1 MYFASKMIH
10 TEVFH
15 LVLHNLGFYF
25 SGVGMNHGWANGG
38 NSILSEFGSLHLEW
52 MNLSKITGN
61 PVYAEKVDFED
72 FNCQLF

>member
-25 SGVGMNHGWANGG
+25 SGAGMNHGWANGG

-52 MNLSKITGN
+52 MYLSKITGN